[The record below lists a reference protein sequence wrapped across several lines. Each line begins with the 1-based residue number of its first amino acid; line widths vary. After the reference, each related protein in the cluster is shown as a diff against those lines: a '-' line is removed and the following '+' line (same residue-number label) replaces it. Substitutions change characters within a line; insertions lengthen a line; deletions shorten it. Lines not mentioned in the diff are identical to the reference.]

1 MMDGY
6 IEGLLAERDRLL
18 QAGRAQRAA
27 QVDVELARVGYESAK
42 PKKKTTRRKKTVE
55 RADEAAPE
63 QAVPERPQRRP
74 SR

>member
-6 IEGLLAERDRLL
+6 IEGLLAERERL
-18 QAGRAQRAA
+18 QRAGLGHRVA
-27 QVDVELARVGYESAK
+27 QVDAELVRVGYESAK
-42 PKKKTTRRKKTVE
+42 PKKKTARRKKTAE
-55 RADEAAPE
+55 RADEVPPE